1 MQCRHCYFGRP
12 VGNSP
17 EIMPWDC
24 SLNRDLHS
32 CVEFYSSICRW
43 LPKDHPLYP
52 VRFGKATT
60 KVMLSSYKRVYDP
73 ETGVCP
79 SSKRIVQ
86 DITRCWGEH
95 LDKICKEK
103 GGAVPGLFR
112 DSSGETEFGGG
123 GSGKGGVRGLKS
135 HGMHQISC
143 IQTS

>member
-1 MQCRHCYFGRP
+1 MDAGGGFAQA
-12 VGNSP
+12 
-17 EIMPWDC
+17 
-24 SLNRDLHS
+24 LAA
-32 CVEFYSSICRW
+32 
-43 LPKDHPLYP
+43 
-52 VRFGKATT
+52 GKATT

-103 GGAVPGLFR
+103 GGAVPGLGTR
-112 DSSGETEFGGG
+112 VGRRSLEVGIRKRGG
-123 GSGKGGVRGLKS
+123 KRVKKPWKA
-135 HGMHQISC
+135 HQISC